1 MNYLHSYHAGN
12 FCDVVKHVCQIAL
25 LEALMRKPSAF
36 CYIDTH
42 AGSGIYDLFSEFSLK
57 TKEYEKG
64 IELVIRANNP
74 PPLIQTY
81 LKCIHDINDRLTKAK
96 HSSLRYYP
104 GSPMIAKE
112 IMRQQDRLVLSEL
125 HPNEYQTLKN
135 CFLGMHQVNVH
146 HTDGFLGLKAFLPP
160 SERRGLVLID
170 PPYEDPDEFAR
181 ITRSL
186 PLALRRFE
194 SGIYA
199 IWYPIKEKYH
209 LDNFYKAVQKNVVNP
224 VYIIELTTYPDL
236 PQHLNGCGMAIINP
250 PWQFN
255 ETIEKSLSW
264 LWGALSTHKQ
274 GHFKTFSL
282 NAET

>member
-12 FCDVVKHVCQIAL
+12 FCDVVKHVCQIGL
-25 LEALMRKPSAF
+25 LDALMRKPGPF

-42 AGSGIYDLFSEFSLK
+42 AGAGVYDLFSEFSEK

-64 IELVIRANNP
+64 IELVIHANNP
-74 PPLIQTY
+74 PPLVQRY
-81 LKCIHDINDRLTKAK
+81 LDCVHRINDKLTHSK

-104 GSPMIAKE
+104 GSPMIAHD
-112 IMRQQDRLVLSEL
+112 IIRQQDRIVACEL
-125 HPNEYQTLKN
+125 HPNEYQSLKN
-135 CFLGMHQVNVH
+135 CFMGVHQVNAH

-160 SERRGLVLID
+160 KERRGLVLID

-186 PLALRRFE
+186 PTALRRFE
-194 SGIYA
+194 NGIYA

-209 LDNFYKAVQKNVVNP
+209 LDHFYKAVRQNIENDVF
-224 VYIIELTTYPDL
+224 IIELTTYPDL

-250 PWQFN
+250 PWQFDEIIN
-255 ETIEKSLSW
+255 KNLFW
-264 LWGALSTHKQ
+264 LWNALSINQQ
-274 GHFKTFSL
+274 GHYKAYML
-282 NAET
+282 